1 MRFMTANDAKKNFGQ
16 LLDIARREPVSVQKH
31 GRPVTVM
38 LSIEDYE
45 EYLKIQRDQLKAE
58 LQTGLDQLDRN
69 EGVVVDVA
77 GLDDFMDTV
86 KTEGRISHEKIRAD

>member
-1 MRFMTANDAKKNFGQ
+1 MRYMTANDAKKNFGQ

-45 EYLKIQRDQLKAE
+45 ELKKSKHARPAEKWVQDNKAALE
-58 LQTGLDQLDRN
+58 SSNDFVDNHGLPLERHRQ
-69 EGVVVDVA
+69 
-77 GLDDFMDTV
+77 F
-86 KTEGRISHEKIRAD
+86 